1 MKVASSLQILA
12 SFRVK
17 SGPQQ
22 RQQKNNKTNHDRDAN
37 YKNEIYLYCHPYPI
51 ILPFRA
57 PLTTTPTNNTL
68 LPPHLRLQSSSA
80 WISHISLH
88 PARALWEKESIKGSI
103 AIEIEIERCPTDIRC
118 YLLLSHH
125 LRSQR
130 FHRHLRS
137 PPLHRMLFII
147 HIDISMQ
154 STHIAT
160 MVTSAHPSHG
170 TNLRGG
176 V

>member
-1 MKVASSLQILA
+1 MSGSCIVLANPCLLSCQEWSTTASA
-12 SFRVK
+12 
-17 SGPQQ
+17 
-22 RQQKNNKTNHDRDAN
+22 KNNKANHDRDAN
-37 YKNEIYLYCHPYPI
+37 HKYEIYLYCHPYPI
-51 ILPFRA
+51 ILTFRA
-57 PLTTTPTNNTL
+57 PLTTTNNTL

-88 PARALWEKESIKGSI
+88 PARVLWERDSKGPS
-103 AIEIEIERCPTDIRC
+103 IERCPTDTRC

-176 V
+176 A